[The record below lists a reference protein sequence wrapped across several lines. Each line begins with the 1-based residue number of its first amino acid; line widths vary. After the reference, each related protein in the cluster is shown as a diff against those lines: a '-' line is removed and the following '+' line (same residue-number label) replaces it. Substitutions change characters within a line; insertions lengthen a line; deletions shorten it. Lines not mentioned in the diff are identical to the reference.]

1 MSTSLNKK
9 QIIELLPHREPMLL
23 IDELYDI
30 KKLFSASAVVNVKKD
45 SFFVDGHFPGQP
57 VMPGVLIVESFGQ
70 AAAALT
76 AHGLDKSTY
85 ENKLVFLMGVE
96 KARFRNPVIP
106 DCKLILKIEASI
118 FKINLQSGITGFL
131 NLAFSTPIRNTSLFS
146 YVDLSK
152 PCAVKAAA
160 AWPKDSTINTPG
172 ITGCP
177 GKWPSTKK
185 LSFLTFTTADAEN
198 NFLIS

>member
-1 MSTSLNKK
+1 MRSLNKSELIK
-9 QIIELLPHREPMLL
+9 LLPHREPMLL

-30 KKLFSASAVVNVKKD
+30 KNLKSATAALNVKKN
-45 SFFVDGHFPGQP
+45 SFFVQGHFPDNP

-106 DCKLILKIEASI
+106 DCKLILKIEAIRSHGRVW
-118 FKINLQSGITGFL
+118 KYKGE
-131 NLAFSTPIRNTSLFS
+131 AFVNEI
-146 YVDLSK
+146 K
-152 PCAVKAAA
+152 M
-160 AWPKDSTINTPG
+160 
-172 ITGCP
+172 
-177 GKWPSTKK
+177 
-185 LSFLTFTTADAEN
+185 ADA
-198 NFLIS
+198 IWSATIVDKK

>member
-1 MSTSLNKK
+1 MKRLNKK
-9 QIIELLPHREPMLL
+9 EINSLLPHRDPMLL

-30 KKLFSASAVVNVKKD
+30 KKLTSAKALVNVRKN
-45 SFFVDGHFPGQP
+45 SFFVQGHFPDNP

-106 DCKLILKIEASI
+106 DCKLILKIEAIRSHGRVW
-118 FKINLQSGITGFL
+118 KYKGE
-131 NLAFSTPIRNTSLFS
+131 AFVNEI
-146 YVDLSK
+146 K
-152 PCAVKAAA
+152 M
-160 AWPKDSTINTPG
+160 
-172 ITGCP
+172 
-177 GKWPSTKK
+177 
-185 LSFLTFTTADAEN
+185 ADA
-198 NFLIS
+198 IWSATIVDKK